1 VVILVVGGQWG
12 DEGKGKLVD
21 YLAERSDMVIRPQGG
36 NNAGHTVV
44 TEHGEFKFQLIPSG
58 ILHSHVTCVIGNGVV
73 ADPRVLIR
81 EIEQLRERGIEPSNL
96 VISERAHLVMS
107 YHPMFDKLEEGVR
120 GDDRLGTTWRGI
132 GPAYSDKIRRIGFRI
147 GDLQKE
153 AFMRKKLDF
162 VVGQVKNPILRDLY
176 KEEALDQDAMIE
188 EYLGYAQALD
198 PFIRDT
204 FPVVQ
209 DALDRRA
216 NILLEGAQ
224 ATMLDLDFGT
234 YPYVTSSSCTGG
246 GACSGSGVPPTRVDR
261 AIVVCKAYTTRVGYG
276 PFPTELEDH
285 VGDAIRERGNEF
297 GTVTGRARRV
307 GWFDGA
313 VARYASRL
321 NGATSVAL
329 TKLDV
334 LDELEELRV
343 CVGYDFRGEFH
354 DHPMANISHL
364 KHCEPRYV
372 TMPGWQ
378 EPIGDCRTWLDL
390 PPNCRAYV
398 ERIEELCSAPIDLI
412 GVGPRRD
419 QFVIRGRPDFLRVA
433 G

>member
-1 VVILVVGGQWG
+1 MVVVVIGGQWG
-12 DEGKGKLVD
+12 DEGKGKVIDFLSQQ
-21 YLAERSDMVIRPQGG
+21 ADMVVRTQGG

-58 ILHSHVTCVIGNGVV
+58 ILHPHVTCVIGNGVV
-73 ADPRVLIR
+73 VDPSVLIR
-81 EIEQLRERGIEPSNL
+81 EIEQLRERGIDPRNL
-96 VISERAHLVMS
+96 IVSERAHLVMS
-107 YHPMFDKLEEGVR
+107 YHPIFDKLEEGVR

-132 GPAYSDKIRRIGFRI
+132 GPAYADKVRRIGFRI

-162 VVGQVKNPILRDLY
+162 VVGQVKNPVLKDLY
-176 KEEALDQDAMIE
+176 REEAFDYDRMIE
-188 EYLGYAQALD
+188 EYLGYARVLD
-198 PFIRDT
+198 PYIRDT
-204 FPVVQ
+204 FPILQ
-209 DALDRRA
+209 EALDRDA

-234 YPYVTSSSCTGG
+234 YPYVTSSSATAG
-246 GACSGSGVPPTRVDR
+246 GACTGSGIPPTRVDR
-261 AIVVCKAYTTRVGYG
+261 AIVALKAYTTRVGYG
-276 PFPTELEDH
+276 PFPTELSDH

-321 NGATSVAL
+321 NGATSIAL

-334 LDELEELRV
+334 LDEMPELQIS
-343 CVGYDFRGEFH
+343 VGYDFRGELH

-364 KHCEPRYV
+364 KHCAPRYER
-372 TMPGWQ
+372 MPGWE
-378 EPIGDCRTWLDL
+378 EPIGECRTWDDL
-390 PPNCRAYV
+390 PANCRAYV
-398 ERIEELCSAPIDLI
+398 ERLEDLCGAPVQMI

-419 QFVIRGRPDFLRVA
+419 QFVVRGEPYFQRR
-433 G
+433 